1 MIPKAKNQKPFFERF
16 EDGKMKKITP
26 EKYQDKPQPEAP
38 TKFDLEGFAKS
49 EGIDFKALQEFVN
62 TQKMPKETAQPK
74 PAIESAK
81 TSTETANPKIPF
93 RNAPYDE
100 VEKIEPTK
108 EVGDIE
114 ENAYPQQLV
123 DFFEMDEDRTWK
135 EYDNNSFKYEGMDYD
150 FTIMA
155 KGKGYKL
162 FVDDM
167 QNGETIFEGE
177 YSQNEVGT
185 MQDLI
190 NRYESGQMTKES
202 EEEPQPASSE
212 QINQIDN
219 TIASSQ
225 WAWENDSPTQYS
237 LSLDEVPD
245 YIYELE
251 ILDGGQLEFRTL
263 LAMDGAEV
271 SSEQFDAT
279 DDNVMNFIDQSI
291 AEDVAEF
298 DGETESQK
306 ETPENFTS
314 EELEE
319 LFDDSDYNW
328 QMMSVADNEAF
339 YETNY
344 QSDTT
349 EYIVDVII
357 KDGEVR
363 FDAYDL
369 ETDEELAVESSTP
382 ISTSKVMN
390 GRELDMLTTLH
401 P

>member
-16 EDGKMKKITP
+16 QDGKMKKITP

-74 PAIESAK
+74 PMVEPVK
-81 TSTETANPKIPF
+81 MEQPETEEDF
-93 RNAPYDE
+93 GAPIVGLEDE
-100 VEKIEPTK
+100 E

-123 DFFEMDEDRTWK
+123 DFFDMDESRTWK
-135 EYDNNSFKYEGMDYD
+135 EYDNNSFKYEGNDYD
-150 FTIMA
+150 FILMA
-155 KGKGYKL
+155 KGNGYKL
-162 FVDDM
+162 FVDDTS
-167 QNGETIFEGE
+167 GETVFESEFGKN
-177 YSQNEVGT
+177 QT
-185 MQDLI
+185 QDMQDI
-190 NRYESGQMTKES
+190 IDNYENGGT
-202 EEEPQPASSE
+202 EEESQPE
-212 QINQIDN
+212 
-219 TIASSQ
+219 
-225 WAWENDSPTQYS
+225 
-237 LSLDEVPD
+237 EV
-245 YIYELE
+245 
-251 ILDGGQLEFRTL
+251 
-263 LAMDGAEV
+263 A
-271 SSEQFDAT
+271 
-279 DDNVMNFIDQSI
+279 
-291 AEDVAEF
+291 
-298 DGETESQK
+298 
-306 ETPENFTS
+306 ENFTS

-339 YETNY
+339 YQTDY

-349 EYIVDVII
+349 DYIVDVII

-390 GRELDMLTTLH
+390 GRELDAYLERFLNKLK
-401 P
+401 